1 MVAEDGISR
10 IALHNGL
17 DKEATIWARV
27 LALQA
32 STMTPRLT
40 TSNMPRHALN
50 LCATSALH
58 RSGGE

>member
-17 DKEATIWARV
+17 DKEATIWACV
-27 LALQA
+27 LGLQA

-40 TSNMPRHALN
+40 TSNMPRHDLKF
-50 LCATSALH
+50 CATSALH